1 MAWSRGFKKCLFY
14 CFLDVFLAN
23 IFTIKMDFAKLQQK
37 KSDSKSRALELS
49 NDVYISIF
57 YNKKANAIGFIR
69 IIIIVIVIFGHQT
82 WDLEGVE

>member
-1 MAWSRGFKKCLFY
+1 
-14 CFLDVFLAN
+14 
-23 IFTIKMDFAKLQQK
+23 MDFAKLQQK

-69 IIIIVIVIFGHQT
+69 IIIIVIIVIFGHQT